1 MRDRLY
7 NTIVLDAQSNGKTMN
22 ENIEKESFFK
32 ILQKKIENN
41 LKIISISIFLI
52 IIIFISIQLYY
63 FYENK
68 KILKTS
74 IEYNQAKSI
83 ESDINFYEAINN
95 LSKEKNFFGILATL
109 EKIEA
114 KLKKDDTQS
123 AYNDY
128 INLLNNNNLSNLYKS
143 AIAVHG
149 SYNFLDKL
157 SNKEKISIIDE
168 DKVLNILEKIE
179 NLIFFIDPKLENYQG
194 FILEIKFLTLVT
206 KSEIN
211 NNDLIVNELKN
222 LYEEISQNKNL
233 PSSFKERVKIIY
245 EFKIYK

>member
-1 MRDRLY
+1 
-7 NTIVLDAQSNGKTMN
+7 MN

-32 ILQKKIENN
+32 LLQKKIENN
-41 LKIISISIFLI
+41 LKIISISFFLI
-52 IIIFISIQLYY
+52 IILFLSIQLYF

-74 IEYNQAKSI
+74 IKYNQVKSI
-83 ESDINFYEAINN
+83 ESDVNFYEDINN

-109 EKIEA
+109 EKIKAE
-114 KLKKDDTQS
+114 LKNDDTQS
-123 AYNDY
+123 AYDEY

-157 SNKEKISIIDE
+157 SNQEKISMIDKG
-168 DKVLNILEKIE
+168 KVSNILEKVE
-179 NLIFFIDPKLENYQG
+179 NLISFIDPKLENYQG
-194 FILEIKFLTLVT
+194 FILEIKFLTLIA
-206 KSEIN
+206 KSEIDN
-211 NNDLIVNELKN
+211 NNLIDNELKN

-233 PSSFKERVKIIY
+233 PSSLKERVKIIY

>member
-1 MRDRLY
+1 
-7 NTIVLDAQSNGKTMN
+7 MN

-32 ILQKKIENN
+32 LLQKKIENN
-41 LKIISISIFLI
+41 LKIISISFFLI
-52 IIIFISIQLYY
+52 IILFLSIQLYF

-74 IEYNQAKSI
+74 IEYNQVKSI
-83 ESDINFYEAINN
+83 ESDVNFYEDINN

-109 EKIEA
+109 EKIKAE
-114 KLKKDDTQS
+114 LKNDDTQS
-123 AYNDY
+123 AYDEY

-157 SNKEKISIIDE
+157 SNQEKISMIDE
-168 DKVLNILEKIE
+168 GKVSNILEKVE
-179 NLIFFIDPKLENYQG
+179 NLISFIDPKLENYQG
-194 FILEIKFLTLVT
+194 FILEIKFLTLIA
-206 KSEIN
+206 KSEIDN
-211 NNDLIVNELKN
+211 NNLIDNELKN

-233 PSSFKERVKIIY
+233 PSSLKERVKIIY

>member
-1 MRDRLY
+1 
-7 NTIVLDAQSNGKTMN
+7 MN

-32 ILQKKIENN
+32 LLQKKIANN
-41 LKIISISIFLI
+41 LKIISISFFLI
-52 IIIFISIQLYY
+52 IILFLSIQLYF

-74 IEYNQAKSI
+74 IKYNQVKSI
-83 ESDINFYEAINN
+83 ESDVNFYEDINN

-109 EKIEA
+109 EKIKAE
-114 KLKKDDTQS
+114 LKNDDTQS
-123 AYNDY
+123 AYDEY

-157 SNKEKISIIDE
+157 SNQEKISMIDE
-168 DKVLNILEKIE
+168 GKVSNILEKVE
-179 NLIFFIDPKLENYQG
+179 NLISFIDPKLENYQG
-194 FILEIKFLTLVT
+194 FILEIKFLTLIA
-206 KSEIN
+206 KSEIDN
-211 NNDLIVNELKN
+211 NNLIDNELKN

-233 PSSFKERVKIIY
+233 SSSLKERVKIIY

>member
-1 MRDRLY
+1 
-7 NTIVLDAQSNGKTMN
+7 MN

-32 ILQKKIENN
+32 LLQKKIENN
-41 LKIISISIFLI
+41 LKLISISFFLI
-52 IIIFISIQLYY
+52 IILFLSIQLYF

-74 IEYNQAKSI
+74 IKYNQVKSI
-83 ESDINFYEAINN
+83 ESDVNFYEDINN

-109 EKIEA
+109 EKIKAE
-114 KLKKDDTQS
+114 LKNDDTQS
-123 AYNDY
+123 AYDEY

-157 SNKEKISIIDE
+157 SNQEKISMIDKG
-168 DKVLNILEKIE
+168 KVSNILEKVE
-179 NLIFFIDPKLENYQG
+179 NLISFIDPKLENYQG
-194 FILEIKFLTLVT
+194 FILEIKFLTLIA
-206 KSEIN
+206 KSEIDN
-211 NNDLIVNELKN
+211 NNLIDNELKN

-233 PSSFKERVKIIY
+233 PSSLKERVKIIY

>member
-1 MRDRLY
+1 
-7 NTIVLDAQSNGKTMN
+7 MN

-32 ILQKKIENN
+32 LLQKKIENN
-41 LKIISISIFLI
+41 LKIISISFFLI
-52 IIIFISIQLYY
+52 IILFLSIQLYF

-74 IEYNQAKSI
+74 IEYNQVKSI
-83 ESDINFYEAINN
+83 ESDVNFYEDINN

-109 EKIEA
+109 EKIKAE
-114 KLKKDDTQS
+114 LKNDDTQS
-123 AYNDY
+123 AYDEY

-157 SNKEKISIIDE
+157 SNQEKISMIDE
-168 DKVLNILEKIE
+168 GKVSNILEKVE
-179 NLIFFIDPKLENYQG
+179 NLISFIDPKLENYQG
-194 FILEIKFLTLVT
+194 FILEIKFLTLIA
-206 KSEIN
+206 KSEIDN
-211 NNDLIVNELKN
+211 NNLIDNELKN
-222 LYEEISQNKNL
+222 LYEEISQNNNL
-233 PSSFKERVKIIY
+233 PSSLKERVKIIY